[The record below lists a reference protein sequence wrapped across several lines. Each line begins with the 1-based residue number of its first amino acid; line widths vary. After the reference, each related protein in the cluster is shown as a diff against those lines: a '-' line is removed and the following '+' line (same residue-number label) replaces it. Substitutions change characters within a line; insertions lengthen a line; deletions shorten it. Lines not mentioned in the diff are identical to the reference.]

1 MAPYSL
7 NGIFFLIDFI
17 HFIMLLLEVYLFPVV
32 IMNLIQS
39 LLKRKKAF

>member
-1 MAPYSL
+1 MAPYL
-7 NGIFFLIDFI
+7 LHGIFFLIDFY
-17 HFIMLLLEVYLFPVV
+17 HFIMLLLETYLFPNV